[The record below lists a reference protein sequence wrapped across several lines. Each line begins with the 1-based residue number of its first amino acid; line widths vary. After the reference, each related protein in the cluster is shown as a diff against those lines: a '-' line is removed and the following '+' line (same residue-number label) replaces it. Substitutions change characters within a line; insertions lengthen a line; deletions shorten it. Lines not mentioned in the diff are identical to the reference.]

1 MPVTQQSNAGAEWKR
16 NWSVVLSGAMGM
28 ALASTSIYSL
38 GIFIAPLEAEFGWS
52 RAEISAGL
60 TINTVLSV
68 LVSPFVGM
76 LLDRVG
82 VRRIGIFGV
91 VAFCLMFACLSL
103 ASSSLWT
110 WWGLWL
116 LLGASALAIKP
127 TIWTTSVSSM
137 FRTSRGLALS
147 VMLCGTALGSSLSPV
162 VGTYLIEAYGWR
174 QGCVA
179 LAAFWAA
186 LVIPP
191 VCLFLTSARDLQIKA
206 NAVPVYGPVDDPPVL
221 TGVTMR
227 AGLLSRRFACLALA
241 GFVTTL
247 VIVSFVSN
255 LVPILSSRGFER
267 QTAANLAGLVGIAT
281 IIGRLSGGFLLDRT
295 NGNIV
300 GAASVG
306 LAIIPA
312 LMLLL
317 YPGSTMVA
325 AAAVLILGLTLGS
338 ELDAVAYLA
347 TRHFGLKNFG
357 GIFGTIS
364 GILAFGTGVGPFFVS
379 LTYDLSRSYNYVL
392 MAYIP
397 LALLAAALFLSLGR
411 YPDFDQPK
419 DTPQP

>member
-147 VMLCGTALGSSLSPV
+147 VMLCGTALGSSLTPV

-179 LAAFWAA
+179 LSAFWAA

-191 VCLFLTSARDLQIKA
+191 VCLFLTSARDKQLRAEASTMPIE
-206 NAVPVYGPVDDPPVL
+206 PPPVL
-221 TGVTMR
+221 TGMMMR
-227 AGLLSRRFACLALA
+227 DALRSWRFIRLALA

-255 LVPILSSRGFER
+255 LIPILSSRGFER
-267 QTAANLAGLVGIAT
+267 QTAANLAGLVGMAT
-281 IIGRLSGGFLLDRT
+281 IVGRLSGGFLLDRT

-306 LAIIPA
+306 LSIIPA
-312 LMLLL
+312 LLLL
-317 YPGSTMVA
+317 FYPGSTMVA

-338 ELDAVAYLA
+338 ELDAVAYLT
-347 TRHFGLKNFG
+347 TRHFGLKHFG

-364 GILAFGTGVGPFFVS
+364 GILALGTGLGPFFVS
-379 LTYDLSRSYNYVL
+379 LTYDLSKSYDNVL

-411 YPDFDQPK
+411 YPDFDPPK

>member
-1 MPVTQQSNAGAEWKR
+1 M
-16 NWSVVLSGAMGM
+16 
-28 ALASTSIYSL
+28 
-38 GIFIAPLEAEFGWS
+38 
-52 RAEISAGL
+52 
-60 TINTVLSV
+60 
-68 LVSPFVGM
+68 
-76 LLDRVG
+76 
-82 VRRIGIFGV
+82 
-91 VAFCLMFACLSL
+91 
-103 ASSSLWT
+103 
-110 WWGLWL
+110 
-116 LLGASALAIKP
+116 
-127 TIWTTSVSSM
+127 
-137 FRTSRGLALS
+137 
-147 VMLCGTALGSSLSPV
+147 
-162 VGTYLIEAYGWR
+162 
-174 QGCVA
+174 
-179 LAAFWAA
+179 
-186 LVIPP
+186 
-191 VCLFLTSARDLQIKA
+191 
-206 NAVPVYGPVDDPPVL
+206 
-221 TGVTMR
+221 
-227 AGLLSRRFACLALA
+227 
-241 GFVTTL
+241 
-247 VIVSFVSN
+247 
-255 LVPILSSRGFER
+255 
-267 QTAANLAGLVGIAT
+267 
-281 IIGRLSGGFLLDRT
+281 SGGFLLDRT